1 MLASYL
7 TALVVGGFFVA
18 LAAFGGA
25 DSDADAEVTLDSDA
39 ELGDASAS
47 IAEASHGVR
56 KGKKKGFNP
65 LASFRF
71 WTFSST
77 FFGLTGAALTLFE
90 ASFEPLTLGLSAAM
104 GISSGLTVSW
114 LVQFLKSPVS
124 SGAKSLQDYVGQV
137 GPLLTNLRAGGTSK
151 MRLRIE
157 QNDLEFLVLS
167 GDKKEIPKGT
177 RVVILGF
184 NEEGLARV
192 APDQALFLEEN

>member
-1 MLASYL
+1 MLATYL
-7 TALVVGGFFVA
+7 TALVIGGFFVG
-18 LAAFGGA
+18 LAALGGV
-25 DSDADAEVTLDSDA
+25 DSDADADIAMDTDA

-47 IAEASHGVR
+47 IAEASHGLR

-65 LASFRF
+65 LVSFRF

-77 FFGLTGAALTLFE
+77 FFGLTGAALTLFK

-114 LVQFLKSPVS
+114 LVKYLKSPVS
-124 SGAKSLQDYVGQV
+124 SGAKSLEDYVGQV
-137 GPLLTNLRAGGTSK
+137 GPLLANLREGGISK

-157 QNDLEFLVLS
+157 QKDLEFLVSS

-184 NEEGLARV
+184 NGEGLARV
-192 APDQALFLEEN
+192 TPDQALFLEEN